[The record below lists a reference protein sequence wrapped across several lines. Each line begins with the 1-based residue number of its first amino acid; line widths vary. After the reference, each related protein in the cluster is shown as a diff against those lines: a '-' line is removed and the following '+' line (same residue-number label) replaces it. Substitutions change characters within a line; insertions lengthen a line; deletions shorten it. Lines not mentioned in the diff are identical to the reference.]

1 MELKNI
7 DDNVVE
13 QFGKLDICGWSVFH
27 CIFTHPPTQTGTFL
41 GTYIIPWFIT
51 AFLLFGIPLII
62 VWVKVPNVLFS
73 HPKKLTVGFLSDWSM
88 MFAFLVTLPMLVVF
102 MLSERSLVSRRIAGI
117 VSERAIYRGSNTS
130 DFVNLWNKRY
140 QIVNVFG
147 QLGGLLMAF
156 LASLANYKFLYSR
169 GDLTVWGGGGGKVN
183 AAGWVFLLWQTPLFY
198 WFVTVYISQAL
209 ATIFLLFSITRNFE
223 IKIWPFHH
231 DNCCGL
237 KDVGYIGMRNQ
248 YLLAVAGLNLLALL
262 AVNIKRGDYHALTL
276 LVMCFT
282 AYITLGP
289 VIFIGPLLPFRKS
302 MLSAKQREQAKVAT
316 KLQQEYTRIMNELDS
331 RTIVKEDEEII
342 DRLQKLKD
350 LVNRIPVW
358 PFDISTIRRFLT
370 VYIFPLLTG
379 LVSLLVSYI
388 ITTLKAMYALK
399 Q

>member
-1 MELKNI
+1 MEPENI
-7 DDNVVE
+7 NDNVAE

-27 CIFTHPPTQTGTFL
+27 YIFTRPPIQTGTFL
-41 GTYIIPWFIT
+41 STYIIPWFVT

-62 VWVKVPNVLFS
+62 VWIKVPNVLFS
-73 HPKKLTVGFLSDWSM
+73 DPKKLTVGFLSDWSM
-88 MFAFLVTLPMLVVF
+88 MFSFLVTLPVLVVF
-102 MLSERSLVSRRIAGI
+102 MLSERSMVPRRIAGI

-130 DFVNLWNKRY
+130 DFVSLWNKRY
-140 QIVNVFG
+140 KIINVFG
-147 QLGGLLMAF
+147 QLGGLLVAF
-156 LASLANYKFLYSR
+156 LASLANYKFLYSIKN
-169 GDLTVWGGGGGKVN
+169 LTVWGGGEGKVN
-183 AAGWVFLLWQTPLFY
+183 AAGWVFLCWQTPLFY
-198 WFVTVYISQAL
+198 WLVTVYICQAL
-209 ATIFLLFSITRNFE
+209 ATIFLLISITRNFE
-223 IKIWPFHH
+223 IRIWPFHH

-248 YLLAVAGLNLLALL
+248 YFLAVAGLNLLALL
-262 AVNIKRGDYHALTL
+262 AVNIKRGDYHTLTL

-282 AYITLGP
+282 AYIILGP

-302 MLSAKQREQAKVAT
+302 MLLAKQREQAKVTT

-331 RTIVKEDEEII
+331 RLIAKEDEEII
-342 DRLQKLKD
+342 DRLQKLKG

-388 ITTLKAMYALK
+388 ITALKAMYTLK